1 MAAQC
6 TVRFQTSK
14 LDTRKRTAV
23 AVLYA
28 RDGRS
33 LNYIVMSRPVSV
45 SKARAVKAKL
55 MKGCA
60 ELSRRG
66 RGR

>member
-6 TVRFQTSK
+6 TVRFQSQ
-14 LDTRKRTAV
+14 RGAKRTAV

-28 RDGRS
+28 RDGRL
-33 LNYIVMSRPVSV
+33 LNYIVLPRPVSV
-45 SKARAVKAKL
+45 SQARAVKAKL

-60 ELSRRG
+60 ELSRRK
-66 RGR
+66 RGHE